1 MPLLAIILTS
11 LISSIIARVL
21 LGAGLTFITYTWVTD
36 ILDELIAMVQQS
48 INTLPEF
55 TLSFLKLWD
64 VDVNISMLLSTV
76 QLIIFI
82 KVARLMVGKSQ

>member
-11 LISSIIARVL
+11 LISSIVARVL

-64 VDVNISMLLSTV
+64 VDVNIAMLLSTV

>member
-64 VDVNISMLLSTV
+64 VDVNIAMLLSTV

>member
-36 ILDELIAMVQQS
+36 ILDELIVMVQQS
-48 INTLPEF
+48 INTLSEF

-64 VDVNISMLLSTV
+64 ADVNISMLLSTV